1 MPQSTQ
7 LTLSL
12 DPALPERFPTL
23 REYVAHRAHLVAKP
37 QKVQA
42 ADMDLSPSVLSRKLN
57 PAEGD
62 TNRLSVDDLE
72 LWIASTGDA
81 SSVIEYLSAKF
92 MDTDEARRTRAIARL
107 ESLLP
112 DVVQQLAALKQGR

>member
-1 MPQSTQ
+1 MNQ
-7 LTLSL
+7 LTLNL
-12 DPALPERFPTL
+12 DPALPERFGSL
-23 REYVAHRAHLVAKP
+23 REYVAHRAHVVAKQ

-62 TNRLSVDDLE
+62 TQRLSVDDLE
-72 LWIASTGDA
+72 AWLASTGDA
-81 SSVIEYLSAKF
+81 AAVIEYLSAKF
-92 MDTDEARRTRAIARL
+92 LDSDEARRTRAIARL

-112 DVVQQLAALKQGR
+112 DVVQQLAALKQGGAR